1 MVAEDSKSQDGSAK
15 VVAADGLAQTE
26 SLGRREFM
34 TGMAGA
40 FVGLD
45 ERTLAALDGSVRPPS
60 TVPSYPTPEKF
71 LEIRRD
77 AEAGLRADPDNAR
90 LLGLLAHV
98 LVGDVL
104 NGWNGAG
111 KGEVERAEI
120 AAGKAL
126 ELDDKTVLAHF
137 ASGYVQRLNGNHQ
150 AALDAFNEAIRI
162 DPGFAR
168 PYAQAANAL
177 VFLGKS
183 NEAVPMVEKALQ
195 LSPND
200 KAVGVFLWVKG
211 RAYFTLG
218 KYLEAIEPLASSVS
232 VRPNLW
238 YVHAWLVAAFALTDQ
253 DAESQQALK
262 LFKQV
267 HGTRADLSWI
277 ADYYKEEQYQNP
289 TLQAASTEL
298 LKGLHKAGLE
308 ARLA

>member
-1 MVAEDSKSQDGSAK
+1 VVDDSKSQDDSK
-15 VVAADGLAQTE
+15 LVADGLPQSE
-26 SLGRREFM
+26 SVGRREFM

-40 FVGLD
+40 IVSLD
-45 ERTLAALDGSVRPPS
+45 ERALAGLSGGARSAS
-60 TVPSYPTPEKF
+60 AVPSYPTPEKF
-71 LEIRRD
+71 LETRRD

-120 AAGKAL
+120 AARKAL
-126 ELDDKTVLAHF
+126 KLDDRTVLAHF
-137 ASGYVQRLNGNHQ
+137 ALGYVHRLHGNHA
-150 AALDAFNEAIRI
+150 AALDSFNEAIRI

-177 VFLGKS
+177 VFLGRP
-183 NEAVPMVEKALQ
+183 NEALPVVEKALQ

-200 KAVGVFLWVKG
+200 KAIGVFLWVKG

-218 KYLEAIEPLASSVS
+218 KYPEAIEPLASSVG

-238 YVHAWLVAAFALTDQ
+238 YVHAWLVAALALTDR
-253 DAESQQALK
+253 DAEAQQALNV
-262 LFKQV
+262 FKQV
-267 HGTRADLSWI
+267 HHARADLGWI

-289 TLQAASTEL
+289 TLQAASAEV
-298 LKGLHKAGLE
+298 LKGLRRAGLE
-308 ARLA
+308 AKLA

>member
-1 MVAEDSKSQDGSAK
+1 VVDDSKPQDHTK
-15 VVAADGLAQTE
+15 VVADGLPQSE
-26 SLGRREFM
+26 SVGRREFM

-40 FVGLD
+40 FVSLD
-45 ERTLAALDGSVRPPS
+45 ERTLADLGGGVRSPS

-71 LEIRRD
+71 LETRRD

-120 AAGKAL
+120 AARKAL
-126 ELDDKTVLAHF
+126 QLDDRTVLAHF
-137 ASGYVQRLNGNHQ
+137 ALGYVQRLHGNHQ
-150 AALDAFNEAIRI
+150 AALDAFNEAIKI

-177 VFLGKS
+177 VFLGRP
-183 NEAVPMVEKALQ
+183 NEALPVVEKALQ

-200 KAVGVFLWVKG
+200 KAIGVFLWVKG

-218 KYLEAIEPLASSVS
+218 RYPEAIQPLASSVS

-238 YVHAWLVAAFALTDQ
+238 YVHAWLVAALALTDR
-253 DAESQQALK
+253 DVEARQALS

-267 HGTRADLSWI
+267 HPARADLDWI
-277 ADYYKEEQYQNP
+277 AAYYQEDQYRNP
-289 TLQAASTEL
+289 TLQAASAEV
-298 LKGLHKAGLE
+298 LKGLQKAGLE